1 MAINYGQEIR
11 KVLKKRGMTVAE
23 FARRINK
30 SRENAYDIF
39 TRKSLDTDLLRTI
52 SQVLEYNFLDSS
64 NDAALGAY
72 SENRRVVRAT
82 LVEEPAASYGKL
94 EKDIFL
100 LREDMIM
107 VRKEILELRNRITA
121 IDQKRKGSKSEF

>member
-1 MAINYGQEIR
+1 
-11 KVLKKRGMTVAE
+11 MTVAE

-52 SQVLEYNFLDSS
+52 SQVLEYNFLGSG
-64 NDAALGAY
+64 NDVALGGY

-82 LVEEPAASYGKL
+82 VVEEPAASYGKL

-121 IDQKRKGSKSEF
+121 IDQKRKGRKSEF

>member
-1 MAINYGQEIR
+1 MSSNYGQEIR

-52 SQVLEYNFLDSS
+52 SQVLEHDFLGNSGNNAQSS
-64 NDAALGAY
+64 Y
-72 SENRRVVRAT
+72 SDNRRAGLVTV
-82 LVEEPAASYGKL
+82 VEEQAAPYGKL
-94 EKDIFL
+94 EQDLFL

-107 VRKEILELRNRITA
+107 VRKEILELRDRLTA
-121 IDQKRKGSKSEF
+121 VEKKRKGK